1 VNKPVTPLANNGNA
15 TGMTSGVR
23 HDNEAKARSD
33 EVMYEVLAFKL
44 ASETYALPLAGVQEI
59 LKPPRITRVPRAA
72 HEILGIVSVRGRVT
86 TVIDLRRRL
95 RVREAPFNK
104 NTRVLLIDAGK
115 EVLGLL
121 VDAVLQVYRLYE
133 DEVELASAVGGDLNE
148 YVMGIGRPRAVRT
161 LGRASG
167 TEREDPNDIL
177 IILNVGPLLS
187 R

>member
-1 VNKPVTPLANNGNA
+1 VSKGALLSVVP
-15 TGMTSGVR
+15 GVVR
-23 HDNEAKARSD
+23 DAEAKNRSE

-44 ASETYALPLAGVQEI
+44 ASETYALPLDGVQEI

-95 RVREAPFNK
+95 HVREAPFDK

-115 EVLGLL
+115 EVLGVL

-133 DEVELASAVGGDLNE
+133 DEVELASAVGSDLNE
-148 YVMGIGRPRAVRT
+148 YVLGIGRPRAVRT

-177 IILNVGPLLS
+177 ILLNVEPLL
-187 R
+187 RR

>member
-1 VNKPVTPLANNGNA
+1 MNKPPTMM
-15 TGMTSGVR
+15 TSGMKSGVR
-23 HDNEAKARSD
+23 HDNESKARSD
-33 EVMYEVLAFKL
+33 EAMHEVLAFKL

-59 LKPPRITRVPRAA
+59 LKPPRITKLPRAA

-95 RVREAPFNK
+95 RVREAAFDK